1 MLGPAV
7 FHHCC
12 RQRRIILP
20 YKCMFPGFPK
30 LARCKNSCFFI
41 GQEDSTRATMSVMA
55 IRNLLLACDNG
66 NCTCQPEGK
75 YVAMCIWHC
84 NKGCSKRNIVDVG
97 KIPTPDF
104 YHYKPTVCKIS
115 RFFWILL
122 DIDIAC

>member
-1 MLGPAV
+1 
-7 FHHCC
+7 
-12 RQRRIILP
+12 
-20 YKCMFPGFPK
+20 
-30 LARCKNSCFFI
+30 
-41 GQEDSTRATMSVMA
+41 MSVMA

-104 YHYKPTVCKIS
+104 YHYKTTVCKIS
-115 RFFWILL
+115 RFFL
-122 DIDIAC
+122 DIIRYRYSLLSILKMSSESEVVFYRRSAAFVLAFINLLQPFEYRLSIIFTVFSL